1 MRIFRCDAANG
12 VDNVINLSIPA
23 GERMGQRD
31 VREGVVGTVPA
42 DLKFIIGQLKVM
54 KTYVLC
60 LCRQLFYMLDHE
72 LSGCLARAGLVRL
85 AIATGWHTHQRF
97 PVQTYSQNPTCHPFF
112 GVIVGNGL

>member
-1 MRIFRCDAANG
+1 MRIFRSDAANG

-54 KTYVLC
+54 KTYVQRGQPAYGSRPNTFSVVGANL
-60 LCRQLFYMLDHE
+60 LRGKGKPRNS
-72 LSGCLARAGLVRL
+72 SGRPRRGM
-85 AIATGWHTHQRF
+85 GH
-97 PVQTYSQNPTCHPFF
+97 
-112 GVIVGNGL
+112 

>member
-1 MRIFRCDAANG
+1 MRIFRSDAANG

-60 LCRQLFYMLDHE
+60 LCSEAHLRTARVPIRFQLSE
-72 LSGCLARAGLVRL
+72 QIS
-85 AIATGWHTHQRF
+85 
-97 PVQTYSQNPTCHPFF
+97 
-112 GVIVGNGL
+112 

>member
-1 MRIFRCDAANG
+1 MMYYLKLMRIFRSDAANG

-60 LCRQLFYMLDHE
+60 LCSEANLRTARVPLRFQLSE
-72 LSGCLARAGLVRL
+72 QIS
-85 AIATGWHTHQRF
+85 
-97 PVQTYSQNPTCHPFF
+97 
-112 GVIVGNGL
+112 